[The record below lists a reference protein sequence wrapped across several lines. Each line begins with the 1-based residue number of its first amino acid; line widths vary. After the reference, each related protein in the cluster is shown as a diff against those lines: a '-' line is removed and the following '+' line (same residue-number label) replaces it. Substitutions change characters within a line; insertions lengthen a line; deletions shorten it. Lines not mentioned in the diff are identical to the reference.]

1 MRSQIDWALADAGAS
16 SVARATAAKV
26 RTVKRRLVIF
36 HLSFE
41 SRGDCRRGDGGSVV
55 ALFGF
60 ASNYLPL
67 PTGETWLAATIPTHG
82 SATAVPR
89 REFRSDAGESA

>member
-1 MRSQIDWALADAGAS
+1 
-16 SVARATAAKV
+16 
-26 RTVKRRLVIF
+26 
-36 HLSFE
+36 
-41 SRGDCRRGDGGSVV
+41 V

-89 REFRSDAGESA
+89 GEFGEMPGRVAENNAARQLDAARAGARRRSKTCTARRKS